1 MKKLLLLLFLIPN
14 LVMAEENNSYS
25 DVRDALIN
33 AHKAGD
39 TNAVEELSNY
49 LYDEI
54 IILRKKMSSAS
65 SLIQAM
71 KENQLPPSPKLPPC
85 TIAQIGMA
93 CIKFPLSLPPCDMV
107 LEGQNCL
114 KMP

>member
-93 CIKFPLSLPPCDMV
+93 CIKFPYLYHHAIWY
-107 LEGQNCL
+107 
-114 KMP
+114 